1 MACDY
6 SNLCGPESNLTS
18 DGNNVYVKNG
28 ESAYQAFSFENNHV
42 YMPYVELIIGDSVYI
57 SGDAQTSS
65 MTVPS
70 FECLPEDKTLS
81 IATSTSYIQSF
92 EMTVGKSFDGNIVI
106 ITCDYEEVKKLLNVT
121 PPESCEWDKY
131 TLGATVVGHINI
143 GWIIKGCNGITKKYT
158 VKECCSNN
166 YYANEDDEEV
176 TSGPYIYG
184 VFKKVDV
191 VAENGVYKVTMSFVD
206 GFSFNEES
214 KLDAIFGSEIMR
226 KTFEDAMKL
235 AANFNC
241 KNRTNTN
248 TQQAN
253 RIRFGSI
260 LNATGGITVP
270 TPWKFK
276 PNDGG
281 KAGVL
286 SVWNTNRESLF
297 DFLREISLFFET
309 VNKKG
314 WWFAYDNGSC
324 GFPNIWLVEDRNNNI
339 CAGENLLQVTGPI
352 ITYIVN
358 GGDCSPVIK
367 FNPSFNSVP
376 LQNDKKAGEI
386 GKNNLGLGAVS
397 PSAVS
402 SKSAQLSECYTDA
415 NGKIAEKP
423 ANNNNSATGMLAS
436 VSLASEVLNF
446 FSPSLIPINLVD
458 TIYSH
463 AKTEAGDGNAMA
475 LFAPIKATLEIHG
488 DPFWANSFNVFKN
501 CFIRIIFINTYCIIN
516 KGNGEGCEFLQGPK
530 CNDRFSGVYKVG
542 SARHSI
548 NAGSYVTSLELF
560 SITSGGGGGGGGNE
574 IGMPM

>member
-1 MACDY
+1 
-6 SNLCGPESNLTS
+6 
-18 DGNNVYVKNG
+18 
-28 ESAYQAFSFENNHV
+28 
-42 YMPYVELIIGDSVYI
+42 
-57 SGDAQTSS
+57 
-65 MTVPS
+65 MT
-70 FECLPEDKTLS
+70 
-81 IATSTSYIQSF
+81 
-92 EMTVGKSFDGNIVI
+92 
-106 ITCDYEEVKKLLNVT
+106 
-121 PPESCEWDKY
+121 
-131 TLGATVVGHINI
+131 
-143 GWIIKGCNGITKKYT
+143 
-158 VKECCSNN
+158 
-166 YYANEDDEEV
+166 
-176 TSGPYIYG
+176 
-184 VFKKVDV
+184 
-191 VAENGVYKVTMSFVD
+191 FVD

-226 KTFEDAMKL
+226 KTFETAMKL

-241 KNRTNTN
+241 KDRKYTN

-253 RIRFGSI
+253 RISFGSI
-260 LNATGGITVP
+260 LNATGGIAVP

-276 PNDGG
+276 PKEGD

-286 SVWNTNRESLF
+286 SVWNTNRQSLL
-297 DFLREISLFFET
+297 DFYREISLFFET

-339 CAGENLLQVTGPI
+339 CIGENKLEVTGTI
-352 ITYIVN
+352 LTYIVN

-376 LQNDKKAGEI
+376 LQNNITEGEK
-386 GKNNLGLGAVS
+386 GKNNLGLGAMS

-402 SKSAQLSECYTDA
+402 SKSAQVSDCYTDA
-415 NGKIAEKP
+415 SGKIRKKI

-446 FSPSLIPINLVD
+446 FSPSLITTNLVD
-458 TIYSH
+458 AIYSH

-488 DPFWANSFNVFKN
+488 DPFWANSFNLFKN

-516 KGNGEGCEFLQGPK
+516 KGNGEGCEFLQGPR
-530 CNDRFSGVYKVG
+530 CNDRFSGIYKVG

-560 SITSGGGGGGGGNE
+560 AISGPGGGGGGGDGE
-574 IGMPM
+574 INGMPM